1 MNSLPAAA
9 FRLAIRG
16 VAVFPLS
23 PRSKIPIAGTSGC
36 RGASSDHD
44 VVRAVWQKWPD
55 ANVGIAT
62 GPASGLWVL
71 DIDGDEGC
79 ASLAKLEA
87 EQGRLPTT
95 VDVETPGGGRHLYWR
110 WPDGGGIRNSVSRIG
125 PNLDIRGEGGSAV
138 APPSIHPNGGTYQ
151 WAALNAH
158 QGLVHAPEWLLTLAR
173 PPEPS
178 PREPAKPLTG
188 NVDRYV
194 AAVAE
199 NELRALE
206 GAPEGQR
213 NHTLNRA
220 AYSLAGFALAGALPE
235 DWCWQ
240 QLESRALGL
249 GLPLPETRRTIQSA
263 FDAAR
268 PRELPR

>member
-1 MNSLPAAA
+1 MISLPAAA
-9 FRLAIRG
+9 FRLAFRG
-16 VAVFPLS
+16 VMVFPLS
-23 PRSKIPIAGTSGC
+23 PRSKIPIAGSSGC

-44 VVRAVWQKWPD
+44 VVRVIWTQWPN

-71 DIDGDEGC
+71 DIDGDEGR
-79 ASLAKLEA
+79 ASLARLEA

-95 VDVETPGGGRHLYWR
+95 VEVETPGGGWHLYWR
-110 WPDGGGIRNSVSRIG
+110 WPDGGGIRNSASRIG
-125 PNLDIRGEGGSAV
+125 PNLDIRGRGGYVV
-138 APPSIHPNGGTYQ
+138 APPSIHPNGLPYR
-151 WAALNAH
+151 WATLDTH
-158 QGLVHAPEWLLTLAR
+158 RGFVHAPEWLLNLAR
-173 PPEPS
+173 PPEPP
-178 PREPAKPLTG
+178 PRPAARPLAG
-188 NVDRYV
+188 DVDAYV
-194 AAVAE
+194 AAAAAD
-199 NELRALE
+199 ELRTLE

-249 GLPLPETRRTIQSA
+249 GLPVPEARRTIQSA